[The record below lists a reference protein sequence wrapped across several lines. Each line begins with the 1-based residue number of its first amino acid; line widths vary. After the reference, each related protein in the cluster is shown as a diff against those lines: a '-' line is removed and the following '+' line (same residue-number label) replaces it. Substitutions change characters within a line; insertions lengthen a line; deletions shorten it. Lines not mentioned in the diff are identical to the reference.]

1 MPKKVL
7 GNLGENLV
15 TELLEAQGWQILAT
29 QWHCR
34 LGELDIVACDRQWLI
49 FVEVKTRSVGNWDL
63 NGALAVTKSK
73 QRKIYLAALK
83 FLGLNPHLA
92 NLSCRFDVA
101 LVVNQLNAN
110 QNVDSDL
117 YLHDYIESAFNG
129 EEL

>member
-1 MPKKVL
+1 VPKKVL